1 MSYSLHISTS
11 KNAGLVNIQ
20 HRQKIPF
27 TLLGLLLVGA
37 HFIFLM
43 SYFEPAIS
51 TPDAQ
56 SYFVQAKLLAKEG
69 KTYVQTES
77 PLQYIGPHWNR
88 ISDNRYYCTHAPGFA
103 VILALIYRFFG
114 PKAALLVNP
123 LMASLS
129 LLGLFLLCRMWIGPG
144 WALLAAALMAVNPF
158 ANEHALFGFAHPA
171 VCFFLVWALFFLAR
185 WSKTYLV
192 WCALAAGL
200 CIGMIPT
207 IRYPELILC
216 PAFGIFV
223 LFHYKIDKAFLRSVF
238 AGAIGAA
245 IPIAALCLRNQI
257 AYGGFWKTGYAIA
270 IGQKTFSW
278 NYFVDSFLP
287 FLIMLLANGCGL
299 VFVTGIIG
307 IGILSVQRYTWRC
320 GALFAMLVL
329 PITLLYMSYYW
340 GADPQSMRYLLPTFY
355 IYTIASVWLLS
366 VVCVNH
372 YSSAFAGSIVLLLI
386 TIVWGLP
393 QSVRPM
399 QHLTNN
405 NAILAKITNVV
416 EKHVEPGSII
426 ITNEGINQH
435 LDFIGDWRLVALF
448 ILNAQRHP
456 VTRMLP
462 PGPKMPAPHGLRAP
476 HELRNVEARLK
487 YENLEGKELFDN
499 FSSDVWHWAGANR
512 RVYWLAK
519 QEQIND
525 YKRQLSGHDQLVM
538 VEKIELPD
546 RRLDDMNMR
555 IGPRSPMYHSEEFIA
570 QPEPMSRAMPYPPG
584 PQGPNRIFDLIL
596 NGEPLF
602 LVEWI
607 RQSP

>member
-1 MSYSLHISTS
+1 
-11 KNAGLVNIQ
+11 
-20 HRQKIPF
+20 
-27 TLLGLLLVGA
+27 
-37 HFIFLM
+37 
-43 SYFEPAIS
+43 
-51 TPDAQ
+51 
-56 SYFVQAKLLAKEG
+56 
-69 KTYVQTES
+69 
-77 PLQYIGPHWNR
+77 
-88 ISDNRYYCTHAPGFA
+88 
-103 VILALIYRFFG
+103 
-114 PKAALLVNP
+114 
-123 LMASLS
+123 MASAS
-129 LLGLFLLCRMWIGPG
+129 LLGLFLLCRLWVGQG
-144 WALLAAALMAVNPF
+144 WGLLAAALMAVNPF

-171 VCFFLVWALFFLAR
+171 VCFFFVWALFFLAK
-185 WSKTYLV
+185 WSKTYSP
-192 WCALAAGL
+192 WWALAAGF

-207 IRYPELILC
+207 IRYPELVLC

-223 LFHYKIDKAFLRSVF
+223 LFHYKNDKAFWSSVF

-270 IGQKTFSW
+270 IGQKTFGW

-307 IGILSVQRYTWRC
+307 IAILSVQRDTWRC

-366 VVCVNH
+366 VVCNNR
-372 YSSAFAGSIVLLLI
+372 YPSALAASIVLLLI

-399 QHLTNN
+399 QHLKND
-405 NAILAKITNVV
+405 NAVLAKITDVV

-426 ITNEGINQH
+426 IANEGINQH
-435 LDFIGDWRLVALF
+435 LDFLGYWRLVAPF

-456 VTRMLP
+456 VARMLP

-476 HELRNVEARLK
+476 HEIRNVEARLK
-487 YENLEGKELFDN
+487 YENLTGEELLTV
-499 FSSDVWHWAGANR
+499 FSQDLLQWAGGNR
-512 RVYWLAK
+512 KIYWLANEG
-519 QEQIND
+519 QLND
-525 YKRQLSGHDQLVM
+525 YKRQLSENDQLVT

-546 RRLDDMNMR
+546 RRLDDRDMPIEFRPPMEPREFMERPGPMR
-555 IGPRSPMYHSEEFIA
+555 G
-570 QPEPMSRAMPYPPG
+570 QMPPPPG
-584 PQGPNRIFDLIL
+584 PQGPNRIFDLVL
-596 NGEPLF
+596 DGKPLF
-602 LVEWI
+602 LMQWT
-607 RQSP
+607 RQWVPTNRGPSP